1 MNKARA
7 GSRRQIKE
15 TTMTRWLRK
24 SVAVFLYF
32 WVAIPGG
39 DTSALAQRGGPAA
52 VTVSIVVE
60 RQVREGQTFVGTV
73 TPVRRSSVG
82 SAVDGRVADFPINNG
97 DFVRKGQPLAQLLTE
112 TIGHEVAAARSELKL
127 RQEELK
133 ELENGTRPEELRRA
147 KAVMLADQAIVEY
160 QRKRLKR
167 LQDLFNQNTINDD
180 ELQQVISEATRAEQE
195 YLQAVEAHALALA
208 GPRTEQIE
216 QARARVAMQQSITQ
230 KLSDQLGKHTIK
242 APFDGYIVAEHSEVG
257 QWVQRGQLVAEVVAL
272 NEVDIVAQVLENHA
286 AHVELGQSVRVEV
299 PALSDHVFTGRVVA
313 VVPQADLRSR
323 TFPVAV
329 RVQNDIS
336 SVGPL
341 LKSGMLARA
350 TLPTG
355 PETKAL
361 LVSKDALVLGG
372 PQSTLYVVTDGEEG
386 SKTVRPVPVVL
397 GVASGP
403 LIEVTGN
410 VKVGDQV
417 VVRGNER
424 LRPGQPIKVTG
435 TIDVSGDSNETDRAA
450 PSETRAAPLLPGT
463 DSKAGK

>member
-1 MNKARA
+1 MTSLNRHRCIWRPACLLLLVIA
-7 GSRRQIKE
+7 GFSNPSTAE
-15 TTMTRWLRK
+15 
-24 SVAVFLYF
+24 
-32 WVAIPGG
+32 
-39 DTSALAQRGGPAA
+39 AQRGGPAA
-52 VTVSIVVE
+52 VTVSPVVE

-82 SAVDGRVADFPINNG
+82 SAVDGRVAEFPINNG

-127 RQEELK
+127 REEELK

-195 YLQAVEAHALALA
+195 YLQAVEVHALALA
-208 GPRTEQIE
+208 GPRAEQIE

-230 KLSDQLGKHTIK
+230 KLTDQLGKHTIK

-257 QWVQRGQLVAEVVAL
+257 QWVQRGELVAEVVAL
-272 NEVDIVAQVLENHA
+272 DEVDVVAQVLENHA
-286 AHVELGQSVRVEV
+286 AHVELGQVVRVEV
-299 PALSDHVFTGRVVA
+299 PALPGHIFTGRVVA

-323 TFPVAV
+323 TFPVGV
-329 RVQNDIS
+329 RVKNELAGS
-336 SVGPL
+336 GPL
-341 LKSGMLARA
+341 LKSGMLAKA

-355 PETKAL
+355 PQTKAM
-361 LVSKDALVLGG
+361 LVPKDALVLGG
-372 PQSTLYVVTDGEEG
+372 PQPAVYVVVPAEKEG
-386 SKTVRPVPVVL
+386 QTVRPVPVAL
-397 GVASGP
+397 GIASGP
-403 LIEVTGN
+403 LIQIAGD
-410 VKVGDQV
+410 VKPGDQV

-435 TIDVSGDSNETDRAA
+435 TIDVTEESSKDAEPSQPDAA
-450 PSETRAAPLLPGT
+450 AAPLLPGPASET
-463 DSKAGK
+463 GK